1 MLRPWD
7 LNWSETIP
15 VRRESSVSVH
25 LQIVQAVIDEIQRG
39 RLPAGAALPGARK
52 LAALLGV
59 NRKTIVL
66 AYDELIAQGWLTTQE
81 KRGTFVSPALPA
93 SEILPVPAR
102 PSNPADRPLSSC
114 LTHERDAPDIIDFK
128 DGTPDTRLIPFD
140 VLSRAFRRALIASA
154 RANRLGY
161 DDSRGALALRQAVS
175 AMLAMERGLSVSPD
189 GVCLVRGSQM
199 GVFLAAR
206 LLVQPR
212 DCVVL
217 ERLSYPPARE
227 AFRSCGA
234 RILSIGLDEYG
245 MRMDELEELC
255 RRNKV
260 SAVYATPHHQYPTT
274 VMMSAERRMKLLMLA
289 EQYGF
294 AIVEDDYDHE
304 FHFSHRPTLPLAS
317 VDRAGRV
324 IYVGS
329 LSKVLAPGL
338 RVGYMV
344 ASPDFIR
351 RCGAE
356 VLLIDRQGNAVTEL
370 AIAELM
376 ENGELKRHIRRTLK
390 IYGERRKLLAGLLR
404 RDLPHVGSFALP
416 EGGLAFWLRLEE
428 GLDAEQLARRALV
441 QRVRLLPGG
450 SFADQGAPDFG
461 APVQAVRLG
470 FGNLN
475 AEEIAR
481 GVARLRLAVDGY
493 GP

>member
-1 MLRPWD
+1 MERVDPDPAEL
-7 LNWSETIP
+7 
-15 VRRESSVSVH
+15 SVSVH

-39 RLPAGAALPGARK
+39 RLHAGAPLPGARK
-52 LAALLGV
+52 LAAILGV

-66 AYDELIAQGWLTTQE
+66 AYDELIAQGWLIAQE
-81 KRGTFVSPALPA
+81 KRGTFVSPGLPEPEALA
-93 SEILPVPAR
+93 PAR
-102 PSNPADRPLSSC
+102 SSSLADCPQSSC
-114 LTHERDAPDIIDFK
+114 PTQSSCPPHEPDAPSGVIDFK

-140 VLSRAFRRALIASA
+140 VLSRAFRHALIASA

-161 DDSRGALALRQAVS
+161 DDPRGALALRQAVS
-175 AMLAMERGLSVSPD
+175 SMLAMERGLSVTPD

-206 LLVQPR
+206 LLVQPG
-212 DCVVL
+212 DCAIL

-245 MRMDELEELC
+245 MCVDELEELC

-260 SAVYATPHHQYPTT
+260 SVVYATPHHQYPTT

-317 VDRAGRV
+317 VDHGGRV

-338 RVGYMV
+338 RVGYVV

-370 AIAELM
+370 AVAELM

-390 IYGERRKLLAGLLR
+390 IYGERRKLLAELLR
-404 RDLPHVGSFALP
+404 RDLPHVGSFTLP
-416 EGGLAFWLRLEE
+416 DGGLAVWLRLAEH
-428 GLDAEQLARRALV
+428 LDAEKLARKALAR
-441 QRVRLLPGG
+441 RVRLLPGG
-450 SFADQGAPDFG
+450 GFADHGGAD
-461 APVQAVRLG
+461 AALPVQAVRLG
-470 FGNLN
+470 FGNLDE
-475 AEEIAR
+475 EEIAR
-481 GVARLRLAVDGY
+481 GVARLKLAVDGAT
-493 GP
+493 GR